1 MTDQSRETEWER
13 LRTAARELAVTFEE
27 RSLAHYESGSFV
39 AANIKDLVA
48 SGITAMN
55 VPVKHGGFEGT
66 LAENVEI
73 LKTIAKGCGSTAFTL
88 SIHAVLTGSLRG
100 EVDSEVSARLS
111 TALLDGAFVVGPF
124 TDENSGSNWV
134 LPSTTAKRD
143 ADEFVIDGIK
153 HFSTG
158 CEAATHMVITAGLD
172 DDHLEPPFNLAAFLV
187 PTGDTDK
194 ITVKHPWTGFAMPM
208 TGSHS
213 LAIEGV
219 RVSQDDMLLPEG
231 LTPLYVMSR
240 QQWGSYCF
248 TAVFLGLA
256 QRAYEIAVQTTVGRS
271 NNAVGDLAKLPGIQF
286 AVSRMRSSLAT
297 MEALLD
303 EYATEHVDPGDD
315 LPAFVADT
323 CVPKYFVTNE
333 AEHVVAT
340 AFEVIGGSGIRKG
353 GRIGQIWRDIK
364 AGPLL
369 PLTND
374 LCREYIGKTVLGID
388 PLATPRW
395 V

>member
-1 MTDQSRETEWER
+1 MRHESREAEWER
-13 LRTAARELAVTFEE
+13 LVTAAKELAARFEQ
-27 RSLAHYESGSFV
+27 RSLENYEKGEFIGE
-39 AANIKDLVA
+39 NIADLVA
-48 SGITAMN
+48 AGITAVN
-55 VPVKHGGFEGT
+55 VPKEFGGFEAT
-66 LAENVEI
+66 LAENVELLRI
-73 LKTIAKGCGSTAFTL
+73 IATGCGSTAFTL

-100 EVDSEVSARLS
+100 EVAKETRENLS
-111 TALLDGAFVVGPF
+111 NALLNGAFVVGPF

-134 LPSTTAKRD
+134 LPSTTARRD
-143 ADEFVIDGIK
+143 GDEFVLDGIK

-158 CEAATHMVITAGLD
+158 CEAATHMVVTAGLD

-187 PTGDTDK
+187 PTGQ
-194 ITVKHPWTGFAMPM
+194 HPGIRVAQKWTGFAMPM

-248 TAVFLGLA
+248 SAVFLGLA
-256 QRAYEIAVQTTVGRS
+256 QRAYELAVETTIGRS
-271 NNAVGDLAKLPGIQF
+271 NNAVGDLAKMPGIQF
-286 AVSRMRSSLAT
+286 AVARMRSSLAT
-297 MEALLD
+297 MESLLM

-315 LPAFVADT
+315 LTAFVADT

-340 AFEVIGGSGIRKG
+340 AFEVIGGSGIRKRS
-353 GRIGQIWRDIK
+353 RIGQIWRDVK

-369 PLTND
+369 PFTND
-374 LCREYIGKTVLGID
+374 LCREFVGKAALGID
-388 PLATPRW
+388 PIATPRW
-395 V
+395 L